1 MSAQTLFVI
10 DDDADLGAA
19 VREELEAYDFVVR
32 SFTKAQDALNDIS
45 HDAPAAVIVDRW
57 LPEMSGDAFIAA
69 ARAAGHRVPI
79 VLMSGDGKLDG
90 GGFGEGV
97 VLLPKPFDIERLLA
111 AVHSAMSARDGDGAR

>member
-32 SFTKAQDALNDIS
+32 SFTQAQEALNSIS
-45 HDAPAAVIVDRW
+45 KVGPAAVIVDRW

-79 VLMSGDGKLDG
+79 VLMSGDGKLERGRFDD
-90 GGFGEGV
+90 GV
-97 VLLPKPFDIERLLA
+97 VLLPKPFDIERLLS
-111 AVHSAMSARDGDGAR
+111 AVRTAIATVDGRASE